1 MNKRCSGNPFKIVL
15 FCMCLAV
22 FFGVG
27 VQVAFAAE
35 TTGGQAAQPEGNAVA
50 GSSVRAVGGQRQRAR
65 QVTDRQQEI
74 AHQIAEREEAR
85 IRQLEE
91 TQHGRSLGLELGL
104 PEELVWRQ
112 PFPGPG

>member
-35 TTGGQAAQPEGNAVA
+35 IGGASG
-50 GSSVRAVGGQRQRAR
+50 R
-65 QVTDRQQEI
+65 
-74 AHQIAEREEAR
+74 ER
-85 IRQLEE
+85 
-91 TQHGRSLGLELGL
+91 
-104 PEELVWRQ
+104 V
-112 PFPGPG
+112 

>member
-35 TTGGQAAQPEGNAVA
+35 TTGGQAV
-50 GSSVRAVGGQRQRAR
+50 
-65 QVTDRQQEI
+65 
-74 AHQIAEREEAR
+74 
-85 IRQLEE
+85 RQLEE
-91 TQHGRSLGLELGL
+91 TQHGRSVQLGNDQRQRARQITDRQQEIARRIAER
-104 PEELVWRQ
+104 EEARTRQ
-112 PFPGPG
+112 MEK